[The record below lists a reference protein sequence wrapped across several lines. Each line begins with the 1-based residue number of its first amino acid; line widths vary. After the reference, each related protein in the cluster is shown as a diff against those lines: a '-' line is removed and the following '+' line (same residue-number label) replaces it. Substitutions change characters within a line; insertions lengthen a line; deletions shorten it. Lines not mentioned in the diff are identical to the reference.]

1 MHEQL
6 TYAGRAVVSY
16 LRAIGQTSIPLLVL
30 QLLGLGALLVG
41 ISFWSIPAALVVGGI
56 LAIAAAEMQSSGL
69 SKESADELENARNQ
83 EIRKHVDETLK
94 AGKNPFKVGG
104 VPMTP
109 MWVQYVDAVTRT
121 VPGPKTDR

>member
-16 LRAIGQTSIPLLVL
+16 LHAVGASSIPLLVV
-30 QLLGLGALLVG
+30 QLLGFAALLVG
-41 ISFWSIPAALVVGGI
+41 ISFWSIPAALIVGGI
-56 LAIAAAEMQSSGL
+56 LAIVAVEMQQ
-69 SKESADELENARNQ
+69 KAVDPDAESEHNQ
-83 EIRKHVDETLK
+83 AIRRHVDETLK